1 MTPLTVAW
9 ISDFPI
15 EWLPDGPAEVLRL
28 PRQHPAMWEVVL
40 LGEFER
46 NPALQLHIIA
56 LRSGI
61 ERSFSFQ
68 RNGVTFHVVKYWGG
82 TRAPSFFW
90 VDTLLIKRV
99 LKKIKPQVV
108 HAWGNERGAGL
119 IATRC
124 KWPFLI
130 TIQGLFNW
138 YRQHIPM
145 SKHERLAVLAEKL
158 SVSGSAHVTA
168 ETKFSIEFLRQ
179 MNPRLNLY
187 QVEHAPSW
195 LFHHIKRQPATEPI
209 RFMTAGTINHRKGS
223 DLLLKALN
231 ELVNE
236 MPFQLV
242 IVGDPNASFLD
253 PLKATLS
260 KALWDRIEFKG
271 HLKPEQVASELSMA
285 TIMLFPT
292 RVDNSPNA
300 VKEAVVAGVPVVA
313 SAVGGIPDYVIPQK
327 NGILFEPGNL
337 AEFIKA
343 IREACRHPL
352 FRMGQIAPENLI
364 ASREYLSP
372 SRMATLFLDAY
383 QRVCAGRGKE

>member
-1 MTPLTVAW
+1 MTPLVVAW

-15 EWLPDGPAEVLRL
+15 EWLPDAPAAVSHLR
-28 PRQHPAMWEVVL
+28 RQHPAMWEMVL

-46 NPALQLHIIA
+46 NPALQLHIIV

-68 RNGVTFHVVKYWGG
+68 RNGVTFHIVKYMGG
-82 TRAPSFFW
+82 LRAPSFFW
-90 VDTLLIKRV
+90 VDTLLIRRV
-99 LKKIKPQVV
+99 LKTIKPHIV

-119 IATRC
+119 VATRC
-124 KWPFLI
+124 GRPFLI

-138 YRQHIPM
+138 YRQHISM
-145 SKHERLAVLAEKL
+145 SKYDRLSVAAERLSL
-158 SVSGSAHVTA
+158 SGSAHVTA
-168 ETKFSIEFLRQ
+168 ESNFSIEFLRQ
-179 MNPRLNLY
+179 MNPRLILH
-187 QVEHAPSW
+187 QAEHAPSW
-195 LFHHIKRQPATEPI
+195 LFHNIKRQPVTETI
-209 RFMTAGTINHRKGS
+209 RFMTVGTINHRKGS

-236 MPFQLV
+236 IPFQLV

-271 HLKPEQVASELSMA
+271 HLQPAQVASELIAA
-285 TIMLFPT
+285 TLMLFPT

-313 SAVGGIPDYVIPQK
+313 SAIGGIPDYVIPGK
-327 NGILFEPGNL
+327 NGVLFEPGNL
-337 AEFIKA
+337 AEFIGA

-352 FRMGQIAPENLI
+352 FRMGQIAPENLS

-383 QRVCAGRGKE
+383 QKVCANRLK